1 MDITT
6 LINITEIK
14 WIILLITISLSVMD
28 FYIRRIPNVINVGT
42 FAVFLVAALLIKER
56 EPILILKDISLVAI
70 VSYFLYYINA
80 LGGGDCKYL
89 IAISPIISAEILFK
103 IVVLAMALFVLSYM
117 VKKLFDCIVT
127 RKVEFSK
134 KFELHKMPFI
144 WSLLPGFY
152 IFALKI

>member
-28 FYIRRIPNVINVGT
+28 FYIRRIPNIINVGA
-42 FAVFLVAALLIKER
+42 FGVFLVAALLIKER
-56 EPILILKDISLVAI
+56 DPFLIVKDISLVAV

-103 IVVLAMALFVLSYM
+103 VVVLAMALFVLGYIG
-117 VKKLFDCIVT
+117 KKLFDSIVN
-127 RKVEFSK
+127 RKLEIPK

-144 WSLLPGFY
+144 WSLIPGFC
-152 IFALKI
+152 IFALRI